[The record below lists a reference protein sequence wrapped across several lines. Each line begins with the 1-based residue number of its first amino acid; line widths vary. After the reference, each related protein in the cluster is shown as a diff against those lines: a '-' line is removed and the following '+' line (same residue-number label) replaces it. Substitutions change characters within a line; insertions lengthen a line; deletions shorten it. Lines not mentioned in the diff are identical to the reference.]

1 METTLTIPKKVPS
14 NNGKNGLI
22 RMHWTKRRT
31 WVEYMMNVF
40 RAQTKNRHT
49 TPVSIH
55 IIHYYLGRPISDY
68 DNLVSTCKLIFD
80 ALKKNGIIVDDHQLI
95 TGIPTFEQIK
105 VKSKSEIKS
114 VIHISSNQSTQ

>member
-22 RMHWTKRRT
+22 RMHWTKRRD
-31 WVEYMMNVF
+31 WVNYLQVLF
-40 RAQTKNRHT
+40 KTQTTNRHI

-55 IIHYYLGRPISDY
+55 ITHYYTNRPISDY

-105 VKSKSEIKS
+105 VKSEIKS